1 MSQEELFE
9 HACQLVSL
17 ALTIMVNEPH
27 TNFK

>member
-9 HACQLVSL
+9 HAFQLVSL
-17 ALTIMVNEPH
+17 ALTIMVKGPH